1 MKIKKNNF
9 ENYLTNI
16 TKKLNLISKSK
27 ILILILI
34 LSIIFIIINS
44 HNKSKENMDNKC
56 CSMTI
61 DKNHNDEKIGNL
73 ANKAKLSR
81 HKLCCANPDLV
92 NCDC

>member
-1 MKIKKNNF
+1 MKKNNF

-16 TKKLNLISKSK
+16 SKKLNLIPKSK

-34 LSIIFIIINS
+34 LSIIFIIINNE
-44 HNKSKENMDNKC
+44 NKSKENMDNKC
-56 CSMTI
+56 CTMTI
-61 DKNHNDEKIGNL
+61 DKNHNDEKTGNL
-73 ANKAKLSR
+73 ANKAKIAR